1 MVLFH
6 HVVMETRTLVDTEN
20 AGHTSD
26 DSADRASNNRT
37 DRPRSP
43 FAFASAMLHPAGYA
57 LGDGGYGET
66 QRNCDCGS
74 SKNVTDHQ
82 IFLRS

>member
-6 HVVMETRTLVDTEN
+6 HVVMETRTLLDTEN
-20 AGHTSD
+20 TGHASD
-26 DSADRASNNRT
+26 DSADCASNNRT